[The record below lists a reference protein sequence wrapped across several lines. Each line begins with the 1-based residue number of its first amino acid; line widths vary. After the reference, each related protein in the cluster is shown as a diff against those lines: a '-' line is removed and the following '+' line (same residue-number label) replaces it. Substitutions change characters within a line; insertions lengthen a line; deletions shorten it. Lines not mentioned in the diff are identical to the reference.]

1 MEYRLRVNYTDSVNS
16 YNDFEGVIRLIG
28 WSYAA
33 IDNGVVLADIQ
44 GEVEIAE
51 PSADSFTPLNDVT
64 LPQLE
69 SWVLSI
75 IDVQQLKNKLN
86 EQLHLEN

>member
-1 MEYRLRVNYTDSVNS
+1 MEYRLRVNYTDSINS
-16 YNDFEGVIRLIG
+16 YNDLEGVIRLIG

-33 IDNGVVLADIQ
+33 IDNGVVLADIE

-69 SWVLSI
+69 GWVLSI
-75 IDVQQLKNKLN
+75 IDEEQLKTKVNGKL
-86 EQLHLEN
+86 QMGD

>member
-1 MEYRLRVNYTDSVNS
+1 MEYRLRVNYTDSINN
-16 YNDFEGVIRLIG
+16 YNDLEGVIRLVG
-28 WSYAA
+28 WSYSA
-33 IDNGVVLADIQ
+33 IDNGVVLADIE

-51 PSADSFTPLNDVT
+51 PSADSFTPLNNVT

-75 IDVQQLKNKLN
+75 IDEQQLKNRLN
-86 EQLHLEN
+86 EHLHLEN

>member
-1 MEYRLRVNYTDSVNS
+1 MEYRLRVNYTDSINS
-16 YNDFEGVIRLIG
+16 YNDLEGVIRLIG

-33 IDNGVVLADIQ
+33 IDNGVVVADIE

-64 LPQLE
+64 LPQIE
-69 SWVLSI
+69 GWVLSI
-75 IDVQQLKNKLN
+75 IDEEQLKTKVNSML
-86 EQLHLEN
+86 

>member
-1 MEYRLRVNYTDSVNS
+1 MEYRLRVNYTDSINN
-16 YNDFEGVIRLIG
+16 YNDLEGVIRVVG

-33 IDNGVVLADIQ
+33 IDNGVVLAEIKD
-44 GEVEIAE
+44 EVEIPE

-69 SWVLSI
+69 GWVLSI
-75 IDVQQLKNKLN
+75 IDEQQLKTKVNGKL
-86 EQLHLEN
+86 QMGD

>member
-1 MEYRLRVNYTDSVNS
+1 MEYRLRVNYTDSINS
-16 YNDFEGVIRLIG
+16 YNDLEGVIRLIG

-33 IDNGVVLADIQ
+33 IDNGIVVADIE

-75 IDVQQLKNKLN
+75 IDEEQLKTKVNGKLPI
-86 EQLHLEN
+86 

>member
-1 MEYRLRVNYTDSVNS
+1 MDYRLRVNYTDSINK

-33 IDNGVVLADIQ
+33 IDNGVVIVDIE
-44 GEVEIAE
+44 GEVEIGE
-51 PSADSFTPLNDVT
+51 PSANSFTPLNDVT

-75 IDVQQLKNKLN
+75 IDEKQLKTELDKKL
-86 EQLHLEN
+86 